1 MPKRDWD
8 YIIVNNVESTDSLS
22 SRVLQS
28 YNGSKT
34 NAMIILLTNI
44 GIRSHSNRE
53 ILWTMLNFISSSDSK
68 LTSKKKFLT

>member
-1 MPKRDWD
+1 MPNRDWD

-28 YNGSKT
+28 CNGSKT

-44 GIRSHSNRE
+44 GIRSPVNRE
-53 ILWTMLNFISSSDSK
+53 ILWTMLNFISSNLS
-68 LTSKKKFLT
+68 SKKKFLR